1 MRLAIT
7 RALQGSSRAYAH
19 AAVDIPPNVRF
30 EGFENVQEPVVRGCR
45 WKETPRAH
53 VVCLHSVTPQ
63 GPIRHPLSSLAAE
76 SPLSPIPAPVG
87 DGTSPIPAFP
97 STVTLPQSVFALP
110 LRRDILH
117 RCVVWYL
124 AALRQ
129 GNQSSKNR
137 STVNYS
143 GRKLRQQKGTG
154 KARVGDASS
163 GIRTFPKDLL
173 M

>member
-1 MRLAIT
+1 MN
-7 RALQGSSRAYAH
+7 
-19 AAVDIPPNVRF
+19 VWPNADLVR
-30 EGFENVQEPVVRGCR
+30 
-45 WKETPRAH
+45 
-53 VVCLHSVTPQ
+53 LHSPTE
-63 GPIRHPLSSLAAE
+63 GPIRHPLSSLASE
-76 SPLSPIPAPVG
+76 SPLSP
-87 DGTSPIPAFP
+87 THRE
-97 STVTLPQSVFALP
+97 VTLPQGVFALP

-124 AALRQ
+124 ALLRE

-163 GIRTFPKDLL
+163 GIRE
-173 M
+173 